1 MNARTGP
8 LDAVVFGVDIQSGD
22 VRGDAPSYAL
32 VVFDGE
38 HVKRDVVSYRKLR
51 RQVEDERPAILAT
64 DNMYEL
70 AEDKDAL
77 VHP

>member
-1 MNARTGP
+1 MNRTAA

-38 HVKRDVVSYRKLR
+38 SVERDVVSRRKLR
-51 RQVEDERPAILAT
+51 RRIDDEEPAIVAT

-70 AEDKDAL
+70 AEDKDA
-77 VHP
+77 